1 MAYQLSIEVFG
12 SGEDPNHR
20 SHWGFM
26 IHQPP
31 NTTGDLLHVRL
42 IDLYRLWYEFE
53 SRSNTDIVDMQALGL
68 CRLAELTPQQRLQ
81 VIQVIKSEPAPR
93 DGSRKCQDW
102 VFSTLLSLEVEELV
116 PDGTSEFW
124 KGMVGRTAR
133 EVERS
138 IGDRWTALDS
148 V

>member
-12 SGEDPNHR
+12 TGDDPNHR

-42 IDLYRLWYEFE
+42 IDLYQLWYEFE
-53 SRSNTDIVDMQALGL
+53 SRFNTNIVDMQALGL

-81 VIQVIKSEPAPR
+81 AIEVIKSEPAPR
-93 DGSRKCQDW
+93 DGTRKCQDW
-102 VFSTLLSLEVEELV
+102 VFSTLISLEVEELI
-116 PDGTSEFW
+116 PAGTSEFW
-124 KGMVGRTAR
+124 QGMVGRTAR
-133 EVERS
+133 DVAGS
-138 IGDRWTALDS
+138 IGSEWTAL

>member
-1 MAYQLSIEVFG
+1 MAYHLSIEVFG

-31 NTTGDLLHVRL
+31 NTTGDLLQVGL
-42 IDLYRLWYEFE
+42 ADLYRLWYEFE

-68 CRLAELTPQQRLQ
+68 CRLAESTPPQRRQ
-81 VIQVIKSEPAPR
+81 VTQVIKSEPAPR
-93 DGSRKCQDW
+93 DGSTKCQDW

-116 PDGTSEFW
+116 PDGTSEFR

-138 IGDRWTALDS
+138 IGDRWTALD
-148 V
+148 

>member
-12 SGEDPNHR
+12 TGEDPNHR

-31 NTTGDLLHVRL
+31 STTGDLLHARL

-53 SRSNTDIVDMQALGL
+53 SRFNTNIVDMQALGL

-81 VIQVIKSEPAPR
+81 AIEVIKSEPAPR
-93 DGSRKCQDW
+93 DGTRKCQDW
-102 VFSTLLSLEVEELV
+102 VFSTLISLEVEELI
-116 PDGTSEFW
+116 PAGTSEFW
-124 KGMVGRTAR
+124 QGMIGRTAR
-133 EVERS
+133 DVAGS
-138 IGDRWTALDS
+138 IGSEWTVL

>member
-42 IDLYRLWYEFE
+42 IDLYRFWYEFE

-102 VFSTLLSLEVEELV
+102 VFSTLLSLEMEKLV

-124 KGMVGRTAR
+124 KGMFELMER
-133 EVERS
+133 EK
-138 IGDRWTALDS
+138 G
-148 V
+148 